1 VSRRKRIGEILVDLQ
16 VLTETEV
23 EDILL
28 ALRRRGGRAKFGHV
42 AKEMGLLRKEHVLAA
57 LAVQMELLP
66 RADEMSLKH
75 LLAQLSDP
83 VPAGTQS
90 PGRPSRS

>member
-1 VSRRKRIGEILVDLQ
+1 MARRKRIGEILIDLQ

-23 EDILL
+23 ESILL

-66 RADEMSLKH
+66 RADEMSLSR

-83 VPAGTQS
+83 VSVGTPP
-90 PGRPSRS
+90 PGRPAHS